1 MRRVKRWA
9 AAVVAAG
16 LLAPTALAQEL
27 DITGFRYVRTL
38 DAPTGLASFEPDG
51 PLFEHS
57 KLELADLR
65 IIDSAGRQVPWR
77 TLPAASSGLP
87 RPVLVLNTGMR
98 DGKAVALL
106 DLGPS
111 PAIHD
116 QVVLDIPESGFV
128 GRVEVRGSDRRRGP
142 FTFLSTTVIYDI
154 AGAPPARSTTAV
166 YPASDFR
173 YLSVSVSDVDSIAG
187 AVVPAGRPPRIAFLE
202 RSFRS
207 LSVRSHMGETIAS
220 ADLGFRNVPVD
231 QLRVRA
237 STRLYDRSISIEG
250 SNTGDNWVLLARGRV
265 FRLGKSVET
274 TVPLDGRHRYL
285 RLTIENGDDAPL
297 EGLSVEGWARPR
309 TILVNEGFRPVY
321 RLFYGNPGLGA
332 PEYDFAEAPIDS
344 MDVADAVGTLLGGE
358 ALNPKWEPPE
368 DTRSFT
374 ARHPAVL
381 PAVLALAA
389 VVLFAGAFL
398 AIRRRTEI
406 QSSD

>member
-1 MRRVKRWA
+1 VKKWA

-27 DITGFRYVRTL
+27 DQSGFRYVRPL
-38 DAPTGLASFEPDG
+38 EGPTGLTSFEPDG

-57 KLELADLR
+57 KLGLADLR
-65 IIDSAGRQVPWR
+65 IVDSAGRQVPWR
-77 TLPAASSGLP
+77 TLPAVSSGSL
-87 RPVLVLNTGMR
+87 RPLLVLNAGVR

-116 QVVLDIPESGFV
+116 QVVLDIPESDFV

-154 AGAPPARSTTAV
+154 SGAPPARSTTAV
-166 YPASDFR
+166 YPPSDFR
-173 YLSVSVSDVDSIAG
+173 YLSVSVSDVSSIAG
-187 AVVPAGRPPRIAFLE
+187 AVVPAGQPPRLDFLE
-202 RSFRS
+202 RPFRS
-207 LSVRSHMGETIAS
+207 FSVRSHMRDTIAR
-220 ADLGFRNVPVD
+220 ADLGFRNMPVD
-231 QLRVRA
+231 ELRVRA
-237 STRLYDRSISIEG
+237 TSRLYDRPIRIEG

-265 FRLGKSVET
+265 FRLGNSVDT
-274 TVPLDGRHRYL
+274 TIPLNGLHRFL

-297 EGLSVEGWARPR
+297 EGLNVEARARPR
-309 TILVNEGFRPVY
+309 TILVSEGFRPQY
-321 RLFYGNPGLGA
+321 RLLYGNPALRA

-344 MDVADAVGTLLGGE
+344 TEVASVPSATLGRE

-374 ARHPAVL
+374 ARHPVVL
-381 PAVLALAA
+381 SAVLAVAA
-389 VVLFAGAFL
+389 AVLFAGAFL
-398 AIRRRTEI
+398 ALRRRTEI
-406 QSSD
+406 PSSD